1 MRKKL
6 DTRFPA
12 ARIKKIMQADEDVG
26 KIAMAVP
33 VLVSKALEMFLQDL
47 CGRTYDI
54 TLQRGMKT
62 VSSQHLKQCVHGFNH
77 YDFLREIVSKV
88 PDMGG
93 SDGGGESRSTQRR
106 KTVEEEENE
115 EQLKKARIDAVLAHN
130 ASSST
135 GAPSGTGRGRGRP
148 RGSGRGRR
156 GGARVAERGASRHYE
171 DDPGIS
177 PVNTDDVDPT
187 IELFDS
193 AKENAGPV
201 RNFDLNVDFC
211 ENAPASVG
219 PSATTGMIQDAQL
232 LEMIQDTQH
241 EYPCWSVD
249 DLKKM
254 AVDPVQFA
262 LMHQKVDEGEEDYDN
277 EEG

>member
-47 CGRTYDI
+47 CDRTYSI

-62 VSSQHLKQCVHGFNH
+62 MSSQHLKQCVHGFSH

-88 PDMGG
+88 PDMGNT
-93 SDGGGESRSTQRR
+93 DGGSGEGRSTQRR
-106 KTVEEEENE
+106 RTAEEDDNE
-115 EQLKKARIDAVLAHN
+115 EQSKRARIDVIPVYN
-130 ASSST
+130 TTSSSI
-135 GAPSGTGRGRGRP
+135 GVPSGTGRGRGRP

-156 GGARVAERGASRHYE
+156 GGARGAERDASHYYE
-171 DDPGIS
+171 DDPGAS
-177 PVNTDDVDPT
+177 PVHTDEVGPT
-187 IELFDS
+187 AVLPDTVTES
-193 AKENAGPV
+193 VAP
-201 RNFDLNVDFC
+201 RNFDLNMDFS
-211 ENAPASVG
+211 EKTPAPVGSSVPTEPQ
-219 PSATTGMIQDAQL
+219 PS
-232 LEMIQDTQH
+232 EMIQDLKH
-241 EYPCWSVD
+241 EEYPGWSVEEM
-249 DLKKM
+249 KKI

-262 LMHQKVDEGEEDYDN
+262 LTHQKVDEEEEDYDN
-277 EEG
+277 DDG